1 VPACSAFCSR
11 SSFCA
16 RCFCVI
22 ETTMLIYNWARA
34 ASQQSQVPI
43 IFSLA
48 TIALAVTLRVMG
60 LFFWFLFVKLDTR

>member
-1 VPACSAFCSR
+1 
-11 SSFCA
+11 
-16 RCFCVI
+16 VI

-48 TIALAVTLRVMG
+48 TIALAVTLPVMG